1 MQRARTE
8 TKKELKRFY
17 NSDARHY
24 HEMHYVVKTEYT
36 PLKQRQAYI
45 EQMIRSLGLPRGSK
59 ILDVGCGPGQ
69 LLLNLLREGYDAVG
83 VDISEGM
90 INEARTLV
98 RANGFPHF
106 DATSV
111 GDIEKLEFSDK
122 QFDVVVASGVIEYQ
136 NDDDVALAEMKRVL
150 KPGGHLIL
158 NVTNK
163 YSYLTLSENIFIG
176 VKKLPGVRSAVSV
189 LRGLV
194 LGDNRLTDIPDKRSH
209 SPGKF
214 DEKLAEYGFEKVA
227 HNFFRF
233 SPLPAPLNS
242 LFPSTCDSIGHWMER
257 FSRTRLGYIGGGYIV
272 LARRGD

>member
-1 MQRARTE
+1 
-8 TKKELKRFY
+8 
-17 NSDARHY
+17 
-24 HEMHYVVKTEYT
+24 MHYIVKTEYT
-36 PLKQRQAYI
+36 PLKQRQAYL
-45 EQMIRSLGLPRGSK
+45 EQMIRSLALPRGTK

-98 RANGFPHF
+98 CANGFPNF
-106 DATSV
+106 DGTSV
-111 GDIEKLEFSDK
+111 GDIENLKFGDK

-158 NVTNK
+158 NVTNQ
-163 YSYLTLSENIFIG
+163 YSYVTFSENIFLAF
-176 VKKLPGVRSAVSV
+176 KKLPGVRSAVSL
-189 LRGLV
+189 LRGLI
-194 LGDNRLTDIPDKRSH
+194 LGDGRITDIPDHRIH
-209 SPGKF
+209 SPSKF
-214 DEKLAEYGFEKVA
+214 DKKLAEYGFEKVA

-242 LFPSTCDSIGHWMER
+242 LFPATCHSIGHWMER